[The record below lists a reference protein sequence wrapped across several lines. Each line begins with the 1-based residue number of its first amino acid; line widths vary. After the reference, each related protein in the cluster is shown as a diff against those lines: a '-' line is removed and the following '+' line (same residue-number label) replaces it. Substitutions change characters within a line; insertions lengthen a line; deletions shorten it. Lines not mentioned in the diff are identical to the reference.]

1 MRHLIRLVLVCL
13 CCSGCGKAD
22 DKPETLV
29 ESGYDEQEMEAAIA
43 RARKEVDTFIAE
55 LSRPTGENHAVKV
68 PITDNGQT
76 EHFWLINVSYRNGQ
90 FEGEI
95 NNEPGMVKNVRSGE
109 KRRANKSE
117 ISDWMFMRGG
127 KLHGNYTMRPLLTT
141 MPKEEADKY
150 RSMFAEP

>member
-1 MRHLIRLVLVCL
+1 MRHLSLLFLVCFW
-13 CCSGCGKAD
+13 CWGCGKAE
-22 DKPETLV
+22 KPDTLV

-43 RARKEVDTFIAE
+43 RARKEVDTFVAE
-55 LSRPTGENHAVKV
+55 LSKPTGENHAVKV
-68 PITDNGQT
+68 PITDKGQT

-95 NNEPGMVKNVRSGE
+95 NNEPGMVKNVRMGE
-109 KRRANKSE
+109 KRKVNKAE

-127 KLHGNYTMRPLLTT
+127 KLYGNYTMRPLLTT

-150 RSMFAEP
+150 RSMFANP

>member
-1 MRHLIRLVLVCL
+1 MRHLVLLFLVCFS
-13 CCSGCGKAD
+13 CCGCGAD
-22 DKPETLV
+22 DKPGTLV

-55 LSRPTGENHAVKV
+55 LSKPTGENHAVKV

-95 NNEPGMVKNVRSGE
+95 NNEPGMVKNVRMGE
-109 KRRANKSE
+109 TRKANRSE
-117 ISDWMFMRGG
+117 ISDWMFMRDG
-127 KLHGNYTMRPLLTT
+127 KLYGNYTMRPLLTT
-141 MPKEEADKY
+141 MPKSEADKY